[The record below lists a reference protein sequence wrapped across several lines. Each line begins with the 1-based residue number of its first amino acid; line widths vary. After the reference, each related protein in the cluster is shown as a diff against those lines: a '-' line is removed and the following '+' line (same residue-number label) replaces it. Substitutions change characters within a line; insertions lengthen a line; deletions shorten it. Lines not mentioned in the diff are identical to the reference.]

1 MIAMDQSVE
10 VPYGSFTGCVQTQ
23 DRSALEPG
31 ILEHKFY
38 CTGIGPALEMGVQG
52 SRDRNELVAV
62 LGP

>member
-1 MIAMDQSVE
+1 VDQTVE
-10 VPYGSFTGCVQTQ
+10 VPFGSFTGCVQTQ

-38 CTGIGPALEMGVQG
+38 CSGIGTTLEVGVQG
-52 SRDRNELVAV
+52 SSDRNELVEV